1 MNAGEHWL
9 LGIGAMVVAAGTAGA
24 AEPQKAWEASGFKQ
38 PESAVYDKATGA
50 IYVSNVNGDPTQ
62 KDGHGF
68 ISQVGTDGKVS
79 AAEWVKGLNSPT
91 GLTLVG
97 GTLYAA
103 DVDQI
108 VAIDIAK
115 GEVTG
120 RHTAEGAKFLNDLTA
135 DKQGR
140 VYASDMPTDTI
151 WVLEGDKIAILLH
164 DEELNNPNGL
174 LALDDGRILV
184 GSWGR
189 MAEDFSTKV
198 PGHMR
203 VIDVASKK
211 VSDLGDPT
219 PVGNLDGIEPD
230 GSGGYLVTDWMNGVL
245 FRIAADGKATK
256 LLSMNKGAADLGV
269 VPDQKLALIP
279 MMMDGTLVAYKVE

>member
-1 MNAGEHWL
+1 MGE
-9 LGIGAMVVAAGTAGA
+9 GAQLADR
-24 AEPQKAWEASGFKQ
+24 PNPRRRDF
-38 PESAVYDKATGA
+38 D
-50 IYVSNVNGDPTQ
+50 
-62 KDGHGF
+62 
-68 ISQVGTDGKVS
+68 
-79 AAEWVKGLNSPT
+79 
-91 GLTLVG
+91 
-97 GTLYAA
+97 AA

-151 WVLEGDKIAILLH
+151 WMLEGDKIAILLH

-211 VSDLGDPT
+211 VSDLGDRHRSAISMASSPM
-219 PVGNLDGIEPD
+219 V
-230 GSGGYLVTDWMNGVL
+230 
-245 FRIAADGKATK
+245 AAATW
-256 LLSMNKGAADLGV
+256 LPIG
-269 VPDQKLALIP
+269 
-279 MMMDGTLVAYKVE
+279 